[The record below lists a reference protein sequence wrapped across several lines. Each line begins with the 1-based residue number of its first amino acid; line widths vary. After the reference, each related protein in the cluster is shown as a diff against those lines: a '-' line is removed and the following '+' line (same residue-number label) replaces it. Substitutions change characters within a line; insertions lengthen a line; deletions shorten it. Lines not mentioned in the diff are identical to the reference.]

1 MTTPRPIV
9 VLKLLPYPLHAGTIG
24 IVRWAGR
31 RGHDVV
37 VVGERAGTPVAHS
50 RYLTARLPLPT
61 RTTPEALA
69 QWLVDVVPAGPP
81 PLLVPVDDLGS
92 AFVQENAETLS
103 SAYWFHRME
112 PTLPRRLIDK
122 GTMAQLALEAEVPVP
137 RHWDPQTEEELEQ
150 VLRDVPLPLVV
161 KVRDP
166 DRAAHTPGVAGV
178 QIVRDPQ
185 RCRDAWT
192 SHLVDGRPNCIVQEY
207 VPGDPD
213 SVWMINAY
221 ADADSRLTFASTGRK
236 IRQWPPYTGA
246 TSLGICQRNDTVI
259 ALTQK
264 FVSATGY
271 RGILDVGWRYDA
283 RDGTYKLLDFNPR
296 IGATFRL
303 FVGERGT
310 DVLEALATDARGATC
325 PPDESRDGRR
335 WLNDAYDTVTAGIY
349 ARDGRLS
356 PTDFVRSRQGV
367 DERVWRARDDMRPY
381 GIMLR
386 IAGRAIAS
394 HAAERGTDGVRR
406 RGQARGTPARDDRP

>member
-1 MTTPRPIV
+1 M
-9 VLKLLPYPLHAGTIG
+9 
-24 IVRWAGR
+24 
-31 RGHDVV
+31 
-37 VVGERAGTPVAHS
+37 
-50 RYLTARLPLPT
+50 
-61 RTTPEALA
+61 
-69 QWLVDVVPAGPP
+69 
-81 PLLVPVDDLGS
+81 
-92 AFVQENAETLS
+92 
-103 SAYWFHRME
+103 
-112 PTLPRRLIDK
+112 
-122 GTMAQLALEAEVPVP
+122 
-137 RHWDPQTEEELEQ
+137 
-150 VLRDVPLPLVV
+150 
-161 KVRDP
+161 
-166 DRAAHTPGVAGV
+166 AGV

-185 RCRDAWT
+185 QCRDAWT

-207 VPGDPD
+207 VPGNPD

-246 TSLGICQRNDTVI
+246 TSLGICERNDTVV

-310 DVLEALATDARGATC
+310 DVLEALAIDARGATC

-381 GIMLR
+381 AVMLR
-386 IAGRAIAS
+386 IAGAPSRRTPWS
-394 HAAERGTDGVRR
+394 AARTGCAAGDRTCAAPRGTTVPDPERCGQPRGEHPDGRALTSSPGRR
-406 RGQARGTPARDDRP
+406 AGRSATR